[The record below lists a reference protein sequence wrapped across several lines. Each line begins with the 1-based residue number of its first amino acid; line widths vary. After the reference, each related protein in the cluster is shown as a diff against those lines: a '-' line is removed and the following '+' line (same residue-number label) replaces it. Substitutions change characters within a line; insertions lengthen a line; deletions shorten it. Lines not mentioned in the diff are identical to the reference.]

1 MSKKL
6 QPGLH
11 PACLKKNRVRIEDP
25 NRKNQPV
32 FAGGPG
38 DRSAQGLA
46 GLREA

>member
-6 QPGLH
+6 QPGL
-11 PACLKKNRVRIEDP
+11 PQKNRGRIEDP

-38 DRSAQGLA
+38 ERSAHGLA